1 MADEAFR
8 GLKSC
13 WEVRSMEKK
22 KEEVHAME
30 SRLDE
35 MSKKISKLKERL
47 GKVTGEVK
55 AELERRIDAATT
67 GQEEQRQRLQQ
78 LKDAGLEKWDSLKD
92 QAGQAWGG
100 LEKSLQDLAAKLKK

>member
-1 MADEAFR
+1 
-8 GLKSC
+8 
-13 WEVRSMEKK
+13 MEKK
-22 KEEVHAME
+22 KEEVQAME

-35 MSKKISKLKERL
+35 MSKRIRKLKERL
-47 GKVTGEVK
+47 GTVTGEVK

-92 QAGQAWGG
+92 QASQPWDG
-100 LEKSLQDLAAKLKK
+100 LEKSLQDMAARLKK